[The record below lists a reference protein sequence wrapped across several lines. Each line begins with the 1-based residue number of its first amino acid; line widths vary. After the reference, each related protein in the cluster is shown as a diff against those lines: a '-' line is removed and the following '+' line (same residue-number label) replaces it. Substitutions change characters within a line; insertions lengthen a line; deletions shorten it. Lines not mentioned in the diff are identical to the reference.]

1 MGDDLVTDDR
11 IEKKDE
17 ERVQSEYQDIF
28 KCTDYIMEPTI
39 FDTLKNYFMHGG
51 EPSSVVEL
59 LSENYV
65 AIAQTVNLMAEWL
78 IGLGTSVQDVQVL
91 VENHLKN
98 LIMKNFDP
106 KKADSIF
113 TMEGGVPQWL
123 TKIIGHSVWRK
134 MLFKLAEIHPNCLM
148 LNFTVKVKKKIS

>member
-1 MGDDLVTDDR
+1 MEEEPAVEDIMESDD
-11 IEKKDE
+11 
-17 ERVQSEYQDIF
+17 ERVKSECHELF
-28 KCTDYIMEPTI
+28 KSADFIMEPAV
-39 FDTLKNYFMHGG
+39 FDTIKSYFMHGG
-51 EPSSVVEL
+51 EPSPVVEL
-59 LSENYV
+59 LSDNYS

-78 IGLGTSVQDVQVL
+78 IGLGTPVQDVQIL

-123 TKIIGHSVWRK
+123 TEIIEHSVWRK
-134 MLFKLAEIHPNCLM
+134 MLFKLAEIHPSCLM
-148 LNFTVKVKKKIS
+148 LNFTVKVN